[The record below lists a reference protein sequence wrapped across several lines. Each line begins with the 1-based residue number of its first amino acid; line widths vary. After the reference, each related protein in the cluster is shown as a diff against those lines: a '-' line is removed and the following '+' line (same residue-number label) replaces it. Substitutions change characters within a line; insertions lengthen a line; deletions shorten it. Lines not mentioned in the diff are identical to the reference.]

1 MRKKLLLF
9 ILIAFIL
16 TNCQQKEDAVNLEKP
31 TTQIVIGHID
41 SLKSDILG
49 ETRKIW
55 VYVPENYEEGKKY
68 PVLYL
73 LDGNGHFHSVTGL
86 IKQLSTAG
94 TRVLPE
100 MIVIAIPNTNRSRD
114 LIPTHADVDYRTG
127 NELQYDS
134 GGGNSFLDFIED
146 ELIPY
151 VDRTY
156 PTTSFRTYVGHSFG
170 GLSVINALTTRSHLF
185 NNYVAIDVSLWW
197 DNMAYLETVDSLL
210 SVNDYTNKGLF
221 LGIAN
226 TMIKGQNISNVEED
240 TLASSTLIRSQLKFV
255 KSLVKKDNGL
265 NFEWKYYQNDNHF
278 SVPLITTY
286 DGLRFLFDWYRFE
299 SRDELYWSPDDE
311 SLELLKSHYKN
322 VSQKMGYENKPN
334 EALINGL
341 GNRYLRDKK
350 FDLAAACFDLN
361 IANFPYSHNVYDSR
375 GDCYLAAGDSLK
387 ALEFYKKALETGD
400 NNYTQ
405 PKIDMLKE
413 KLLKK

>member
-1 MRKKLLLF
+1 MKNTF
-9 ILIAFIL
+9 TILILALVVIGCDQSNRSDSEL
-16 TNCQQKEDAVNLEKP
+16 SNDN
-31 TTQIVIGHID
+31 QIVIGHID
-41 SLKSDILG
+41 SLESDILG
-49 ETRKIW
+49 EMRKIW
-55 VYVPENYEEGKKY
+55 VHLPLNYQEGKKY
-68 PVLYL
+68 PVLYV

-86 IKQLSTAG
+86 IKQLSTNG
-94 TRVLPE
+94 TFVLPE

-156 PTTSFRTYVGHSFG
+156 PTSSFRTYVGHSFG

-185 NNYVAIDVSLWW
+185 NNYVAIDASFWW

-210 SVNDYTNKGLF
+210 SVNDYSNKGLF
-221 LGIAN
+221 LGMAN
-226 TMIKGQNISNVEED
+226 TMTKGQNISNVEED
-240 TLASSTLIRSQLKFV
+240 TLASSTLIRSQLKFA
-255 KSLVKKDNGL
+255 KSLEKKDNGL

-299 SRDELYWSPDDE
+299 SRDDLYWSPDDE
-311 SLELLKSHYKN
+311 SLEVVKSHYEN

-334 EALINGL
+334 EGLINGL
-341 GNRYLRDKK
+341 GQRYLRDKK

-361 IANFPYSHNVYDSR
+361 IANYPNSNNVYDSR

-387 ALEFYKKALETGD
+387 ALEFFRKALETGD
-400 NNYTQ
+400 NNYSQ
-405 PKIDMLKE
+405 NKIDRISKA
-413 KLLKK
+413 LKK